1 MDTQFWLNII
11 ETVLTAIIVPLFA
24 WGVKSLI
31 DWLNTKIHNE
41 TIEKYITFAGDI
53 VTQAVKET
61 TQTYVDS
68 LKKTGAFD
76 EIAQREAFNR
86 AKETALKMLTK
97 DAIEAIEMVYG
108 DVNTWLRSKIESAV
122 NDNKA

>member
-24 WGVKSLI
+24 WGVKSLV

-41 TIEKYITFAGDI
+41 TIEKYITFAGDV

-68 LKKTGAFD
+68 LKKNGAFD
-76 EIAQREAFNR
+76 EIAQHEAFRR

-97 DAIEAIEMVYG
+97 DAIKAIEMVYG
-108 DVNTWLRSKIESAV
+108 DVNVWLHSKIESAV

>member
-61 TQTYVDS
+61 AQTYVDS

-108 DVNTWLRSKIESAV
+108 DINTWLRSKIESAV

>member
-11 ETVLTAIIVPLFA
+11 ETVLTAVVVPLLA
-24 WGVKSLI
+24 WGVKSLV

-41 TIEKYITFAGDI
+41 TIEKYLTFAGDV

-61 TQTYVDS
+61 SQTYVDS
-68 LKKTGAFD
+68 LKKNGTFD
-76 EIAQREAFNR
+76 EIAQKEAFR
-86 AKETALKMLTK
+86 RTKETVLNLLT
-97 DAIEAIEMVYG
+97 DNAIKAVEMVYG
-108 DVNTWLRSKIESAV
+108 DINTWLRSKIESAV

>member
-61 TQTYVDS
+61 AQTYVDS
-68 LKKTGAFD
+68 LKKTGAVD

-108 DVNTWLRSKIESAV
+108 DINTWLRSTIESAV

>member
-24 WGVKSLI
+24 WGVKSLV

-41 TIEKYITFAGDI
+41 TIEKYITFAGDV

-61 TQTYVDS
+61 MQTYVDS
-68 LKKTGAFD
+68 LKKNGAFD
-76 EIAQREAFNR
+76 EIAQQEAFRR

-97 DAIEAIEMVYG
+97 DAIKAIEMVYG
-108 DVNTWLRSKIESAV
+108 DINTWLHSKIESAV